1 MNKKMVVSLITA
13 CVLISSTQAQ
23 SLNQQQFISYLDSFT
38 NKLLEKVPVIPAI
51 SISIVGENGPKHIK
65 AYGWANKAKGEKAD
79 VNTEFYIASTTK
91 SFMGLAAALLDH
103 EKKIKLD
110 DPVKSYLTKVP
121 FKAEIGNDVTI
132 RTLLTHTSGLDN
144 GPLTFRMAYTG
155 TSDSKE
161 MLYVLASATTV
172 KTKPG
177 KYEYDNL
184 GYNIYGL
191 IVQENLHVKWQDLLQ
206 DKIFT
211 PLGMKRTT
219 AYISKAKASKW
230 TIATPYYA
238 FGPDGL
244 EEVYLKKEDNN
255 MQSAGGLITTPSDV
269 AIWLQAQINSGNI
282 GNKQIFPA
290 EVMKTSQAGVAAFEK
305 GSGIF
310 SAPGEYALGWSVSKY
325 KDQRVIY
332 HFGGYPGYVAHI
344 SFMPDKK
351 IGLAIF
357 VNEGSIGASAG
368 NLLSGIVYDW
378 IAGEDVVTKYKDK
391 IDELEN
397 TYKKADEGSRRSF
410 ADRAKREWQLSL
422 PLQTYT
428 GKFRN
433 PFFGD
438 MDVNIESNA
447 LAVKLGNLHAVS
459 TPYTQKESI
468 RVVLI
473 PPTGQVVLFKVD
485 ESGKVNSLSYDGQ
498 EYKRVN

>member
-1 MNKKMVVSLITA
+1 MVVSLITA

-23 SLNQQQFISYLDSFT
+23 SLSQQQFNSYLDSFT

-51 SISIVGENGPKHIK
+51 SISLVGENGPKHIM
-65 AYGWANKAKGEKAD
+65 AYGWANKARGERAD

-110 DPVKSYLTKVP
+110 DPVKSYLSNVP
-121 FKAEIGNDVTI
+121 FKAEIGNEVTI
-132 RTLLTHTSGLDN
+132 KTLLTHTSGLDN

-155 TSDSKE
+155 ASDNKE

-177 KYEYDNL
+177 RYEYDNL

-219 AYISKAKASKW
+219 AYISKAKANKW

-238 FGPDGL
+238 FGPNGL
-244 EEVYLKKEDNN
+244 EEVYLRKEDNN

-269 AIWLQAQINSGNI
+269 AIWLQAQINSGKI
-282 GNKQIFPA
+282 ANKQIFPA
-290 EVMKTSQAGVAAFEK
+290 EVMKTSQTGVASFEK

-332 HFGGYPGYVAHI
+332 HFGGYPGYGAHI

-351 IGLAIF
+351 LGLAIF
-357 VNEGSIGASAG
+357 VNEGTIGASAA

-391 IDELEN
+391 LDELESN
-397 TYKKADEGSRRSF
+397 YKKAAENSQRSF
-410 ADRAKREWQLSL
+410 ADRAKRTWQLSL
-422 PLQTYT
+422 PLSSYV
-428 GKFRN
+428 GKFQHPYYGEMN
-433 PFFGD
+433 
-438 MDVNIESNA
+438 VSIENNV
-447 LAVKLGNLHAVS
+447 LAVKMGNLHAVS
-459 TPYTQKESI
+459 TPFTEKETI
-468 RVVLI
+468 RLELLPGSGKVVFFIL
-473 PPTGQVVLFKVD
+473 D
-485 ESGKVNSLSYDGQ
+485 ESGKVNSLKYEGQ